1 MNKLITWLSIAL
13 AVQLMI
19 AGGLLAAQRQSSTE
33 NIAQPLLALEQ
44 GGIDRVVINADETSV
59 TMAKAEDRWRLDG
72 QENLPVDESKLEGV
86 IDQIETARL
95 SWPVAQTNSSRER
108 LEVADDKYQKR
119 LQLYSG
125 DELVSDLYV
134 GTSPG
139 FRKVHV
145 RRAGE
150 DDVYAVELNS
160 YDLTVKTNDWLDK
173 QALKMDEITQIKGTD
188 FNLKNVDDNWA
199 FVNDETQGDAS
210 QETLELDKDK
220 AKELAS
226 AISGLRV
233 QGVADQA
240 PDETPVEITVSGS
253 DGEVKYQFAEKD
265 DKYYVTRNDID
276 AVFTL
281 SKYDYERITKF
292 NRNQLAKQQAT
303 PEEEAEENS

>member
-19 AGGLLAAQRQSSTE
+19 AGALLAAQRQSSTE
-33 NIAQPLLALEQ
+33 HMDQPLLALGQ
-44 GGIDRVVINADETSV
+44 DSIDRVVISADESST
-59 TMAKAEDRWRLDG
+59 TMTKAQDRWHMDG
-72 QENLPVDESKLEGV
+72 QENLPVDESKLDGV
-86 IDQIETARL
+86 IDQIKTARL
-95 SWPVAQTNSSRER
+95 SWPVAQTDSSRER
-108 LEVADDKYQKR
+108 LEVADDKYQKH

-125 DELVSDLYV
+125 DELLSDLYV

-150 DDVYAVELNS
+150 DEVYAVELNS
-160 YDLTVKTNDWLDK
+160 YDLTVKADDWLDK
-173 QALKMDEITQIKGTD
+173 EVLKLDELTHIKGAD
-188 FNLKNVDDNWA
+188 FNLKNIDDSWA
-199 FVNDETQGDAS
+199 LVNDENQDTEN

-233 QGVADQA
+233 QGVADLTL
-240 PDETPVEITVSGS
+240 EGTPIEIAVSGS
-253 DGEVKYQFAEKD
+253 DGEVKYQFVEKD
-265 DKYYVTRNDID
+265 DKYYVMRNDID

-292 NRNQLAKQQAT
+292 NRKQLAKQQVT
-303 PEEEAEENS
+303 PEEETEENS

>member
-240 PDETPVEITVSGS
+240 PDETPVEIIVSGS

>member
-13 AVQLMI
+13 AVQLTI

-33 NIAQPLLALEQ
+33 NVAQPLLALERDS
-44 GGIDRVVINADETSV
+44 IDRVVISADESSV
-59 TMAKAEDRWRLDG
+59 TMTKTENRWQLDG
-72 QENLPVDESKLEGV
+72 ENKLPAAESKLEGV
-86 IDQIETARL
+86 IDQIETAKAG
-95 SWPVAQTNSSRER
+95 WPVARTDSSRER

-125 DELVSDLYV
+125 DELVADLYV

-139 FRKVHV
+139 FRKAHV
-145 RRAGE
+145 RRAG
-150 DDVYAVELNS
+150 DDEVYAVELNS
-160 YDLTVKTNDWLDK
+160 YDLTAKTDDWLDK
-173 QALKMDEITQIKGTD
+173 EALKVDEITQIKGTD
-188 FNLKNVDDNWA
+188 FNLKNVDDSWT
-199 FVNDETQGDAS
+199 FVNDATQGDAN

-233 QGVADQA
+233 QGVADQ
-240 PDETPVEITVSGS
+240 PLGETPVEITVAGS

-292 NRNQLAKQQAT
+292 NRNQLAKQQAA
-303 PEEEAEENS
+303 PEEETEENS